1 MIISKNKFARIDL
14 PVSNTSQTIKV
25 SSEKNFSA
33 YLVERVLLDNLKD
46 RGGSLNLTE
55 ASKVKQRN
63 TKSFDQIIT
72 GGGKSYS
79 LLLKNNNDDDINL
92 DVKVNVGKR

>member
-25 SSEKNFSA
+25 SSDKNFSA
-33 YLVERVLLDNLKD
+33 YLVERVLLDNLRD
-46 RGGSLNLTE
+46 RGEPLNLTE

-63 TKSFDQIIT
+63 TRSFDQIIT
-72 GGGKSYS
+72 GGGKTYS
-79 LLLKNNNDDDINL
+79 LLLKNNNDDDIKL
-92 DVKVNVGKR
+92 DVEVNVGKR

>member
-25 SSEKNFSA
+25 SSDKNFSA
-33 YLVERVLLDNLKD
+33 YLVERVLLDNL
-46 RGGSLNLTE
+46 RGRGEPLNLTE

-63 TKSFDQIIT
+63 TRSFDQIIT
-72 GGGKSYS
+72 GGGKTYS
-79 LLLKNNNDDDINL
+79 LLLKNNNDDDIKL
-92 DVKVNVGKR
+92 DIEVNVGKR